1 MRTTKAALRTPARPA
16 NFGTMSLED
25 IQEESAHLPL
35 VDRRKLVAFLTVLD
49 MKETGEWQR
58 VTDRGN
64 DQKPEKWIP
73 LDEARRRLLGS
84 N

>member
-1 MRTTKAALRTPARPA
+1 MLEMK
-16 NFGTMSLED
+16 LED
-25 IQEESAHLPL
+25 IQQEATHLPREE
-35 VDRRKLVAFLTVLD
+35 RRKLVAFLTVLD

-58 VTDRGN
+58 VTDSIN
-64 DQKPEKWIP
+64 DGKPEKWIP